1 MTTPDTTMD
10 PPAHLMSIPEPPKP
24 VEGCDVCQALAAQR
38 LEARGRGDYSAATDA
53 SVEIRRHPHTTRK
66 RR

>member
-10 PPAHLMSIPEPPKP
+10 PTAHLMSIPEPPKP
-24 VEGCDVCQALAAQR
+24 VEGCDVCQALDAQR
-38 LEARGRGDYSAATDA
+38 REAGGRGDYSAATDT
-53 SVEIRRHPHTTRK
+53 SVEIRRHPHTARK